1 MLNAV
6 LQLATGKEDVS
17 MSTASGHT
25 TAIRAKKVLGTTV
38 KDGKGDT
45 IGKVED
51 VVLDKLS
58 NNIMFAVVSFGGFL
72 GMGEKYHPLPWSLLK
87 YDENDGNYVVSV
99 SKEQLKAA
107 PAYDIADL
115 TKGDG
120 MVFRDAAFNYYKAPR
135 YWQ

>member
-1 MLNAV
+1 MP
-6 LQLATGKEDVS
+6 TP
-17 MSTASGHT
+17 SGHT
-25 TAIRAKKVLGTTV
+25 TVIRAKKVLGTTV
-38 KDGKGDT
+38 KDGSGDT

-87 YDENDGNYVVSV
+87 YDDSDGNYVVSV
-99 SKEQLKAA
+99 TKEQLKAA
-107 PAYDIADL
+107 PAYAIKDL
-115 TKGDG
+115 TQGDSL
-120 MVFRDAAFNYYKAPR
+120 VFRNAAYDYYKTPH